1 MNQPLTPQKATSLGV
16 LIIALSMI
24 VFGIY
29 NLPSLIGE
37 FRLLPQLNVT
47 VSTVSIV
54 LIVLWKIFPFVI
66 GIILFRKQRF
76 LVHWFYSYVMPEDE
90 ERNSW
95 HDTGLVATFLMG
107 LLGLFLLSLAVER
120 FCAERLILM
129 LILEI
134 DNPAMSTM
142 WETSCWERLSAFVTI
157 LYPFLFGVVFVG
169 GAGQIGKFIG
179 RKIDQS
185 LETPLQE
192 EDDSQ

>member
-16 LIIALSMI
+16 LVIALWMI
-24 VFGIY
+24 VLGIY
-29 NLPSLIGE
+29 NVPDLVGE
-37 FRLLPQLNVT
+37 FRLLSQLDVT
-47 VSTVSIV
+47 VTYVPIV
-54 LIVLWKIFPFVI
+54 LIVLWKMLPLVI
-66 GIILFRKQRF
+66 GIILFRNQRF
-76 LVHWFYSYVMPEDE
+76 LVHQFYSFSMPDDE

-95 HDTGLVATFLMG
+95 HDTGLVATFVIG

-134 DNPAMSTM
+134 DNPKMSVM
-142 WETSCWERLSAFVTI
+142 LGRSSGERLSAFAAI
-157 LYPFLFGVVFVG
+157 LYPFVFGTVFVG

-185 LETPLQE
+185 LEKPLQE
-192 EDDSQ
+192 EDDSL